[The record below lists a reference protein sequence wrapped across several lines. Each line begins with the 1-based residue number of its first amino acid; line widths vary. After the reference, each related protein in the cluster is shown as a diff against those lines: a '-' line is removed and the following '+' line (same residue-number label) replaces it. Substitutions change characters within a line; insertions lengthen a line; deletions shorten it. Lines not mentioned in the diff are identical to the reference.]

1 MGISKKEE
9 RKMKKRVV
17 LLLMA
22 VVFVGGLIFV
32 DSAPQAQQKT
42 ITWTGQSCL
51 PPGAPVAE
59 GMQDLSER
67 IKNATGGRLIWS
79 VKPAGSVCPAT
90 KEWQAINKGTLDFAA
105 TGGSYLVP
113 EIPFGSIIS
122 QRIGAKLSP
131 LGHMM
136 WFEIEG
142 RELVNK
148 WYKKMG
154 YKFMNVGGLH
164 GLPEGWIHLNK
175 PLKGPQDLKGLKM
188 RASGDGGIVLS
199 RMGVGTVF
207 MPLGEIFENMKRG
220 IIDAYECSNPAFD
233 YSMKLYE
240 AGKYYYLSPT
250 RAPWEMY
257 EIMVDAAKWG
267 ALPADLKAIVTNCIR
282 GAEVAYHQRLVAANP
297 AAVQGF
303 KDKGVIV
310 DVLPPSID
318 EAFVPEAVKYL
329 KEVAAKHESMNE
341 VLTSQLKFE
350 EMWKNLYGLPSPG
363 K

>member
-1 MGISKKEE
+1 
-9 RKMKKRVV
+9 MKKRIVMLFLV
-17 LLLMA
+17 G
-22 VVFVGGLIFV
+22 VFIGGLVFV
-32 DSAPQAQQKT
+32 DSAHQTAEAQPKT

-51 PPGAPVAE
+51 PPGMPVSV
-59 GMQDLSER
+59 GLQDLADR
-67 IKNATGGRLIWS
+67 IKAATGGRLIWQA
-79 VKPAGSVCPAT
+79 KPAGSVCPAT
-90 KEWQAINKGTLDFAA
+90 QEWKAINKGTLDFAA
-105 TGGSYLVP
+105 TGGSYMVP
-113 EIPFGSIIS
+113 EVPFGSILS
-122 QRIGAKLSP
+122 QRVGAKISP

-136 WFEIEG
+136 WFETGG
-142 RELVNK
+142 REMVNK
-148 WYKKMG
+148 WYNQMG
-154 YKFMNVGGLH
+154 YKFLNVGGLH

-188 RASGDGGIVLS
+188 RCSGDGGIVLS

-220 IIDAYECSNPAFD
+220 IIDAYECSCPAFD
-233 YSMKLYE
+233 YDMALYE

-257 EIMVDAAKWG
+257 ELMVERSKWE
-267 ALPADLKAIVTNCIR
+267 ALPADLKATVVNCIK
-282 GAEVAYHQRLVAANP
+282 GAEVAYHARLISKNEK
-297 AAVQGF
+297 AVQGF

-310 DVLPPSID
+310 EVLPSSID
-318 EAFVPEAVKYL
+318 DAFVPEATKYL
-329 KEVAAKHESMNE
+329 KEVAAKHPSMNE

>member
-1 MGISKKEE
+1 
-9 RKMKKRVV
+9 
-17 LLLMA
+17 L
-22 VVFVGGLIFV
+22 
-32 DSAPQAQQKT
+32 
-42 ITWTGQSCL
+42 
-51 PPGAPVAE
+51 
-59 GMQDLSER
+59 
-67 IKNATGGRLIWS
+67 NA
-79 VKPAGSVCPAT
+79 KPAGSVSPAT
-90 KEWQAINKGTLDFAA
+90 KEWQAINKGVLDFAA

-113 EIPFGSIIS
+113 EIPFGSILS
-122 QRIGAKLSP
+122 QRVGAKLSP

-136 WFEIEG
+136 WFETGG
-142 RELVNK
+142 RDLVNK
-148 WYKKMG
+148 WYKQMG
-154 YKFMNVGGLH
+154 YNFMNIGGLH

-220 IIDAYECSNPAFD
+220 IIDAYECSCPAFD
-233 YSMKLYE
+233 YKMALYE

-257 EIMVDAAKWG
+257 EIMVSSSKWE
-267 ALPADLKAIVTNCIR
+267 ALPADLKAIVLNCVK
-282 GAEVAYHQRLVAANP
+282 GAEVAYHAGLVADNEK
-297 AAVQGF
+297 AVQGF

-310 DVLPPSID
+310 DILPSSID
-318 EAFVPEAVKYL
+318 DAFIPEAVKYL
-329 KEVAAKHESMNE
+329 KEVAAKHPSMNE

>member
-1 MGISKKEE
+1 
-9 RKMKKRVV
+9 MKRLIGMVFLV
-17 LLLMA
+17 G
-22 VVFVGGLIFV
+22 VFVGGLVFI
-32 DSAPQAQQKT
+32 DSAHRTAEAQPKT
-42 ITWTGQSCL
+42 VSWMGQSCL
-51 PPGAPVAE
+51 PPGMPVSV
-59 GMQDLSER
+59 GLQDLSDR
-67 IKNATGGRLIWS
+67 VKKASGGRFILTA
-79 VKPAGSVCPAT
+79 KPAGSICPAT

-105 TGGSYLVP
+105 TGGSYMVP
-113 EIPFGSIIS
+113 EVPFGSILS
-122 QRIGAKLSP
+122 QRVGAKLSP

-148 WYKKMG
+148 WYKQMG
-154 YKFMNVGGLH
+154 YKFMNIGGFH

-220 IIDAYECSNPAFD
+220 IIDAYECSCPSFD
-233 YSMKLYE
+233 YTMKLYE
-240 AGKYYYLSPT
+240 SGKYFYLSPT

-257 EIMVDAAKWG
+257 EIQVSRSKWE
-267 ALPADLKAIVTNCIR
+267 ALPEDLKAIFLNCLKGTEVT
-282 GAEVAYHQRLVAANP
+282 YHANLVADNAK
-297 AAVQGF
+297 AVQGF

-310 DVLPPSID
+310 ENLPSSID
-318 EAFVPEAVKYL
+318 DAFIPEAVKYL
-329 KEVAAKHESMNE
+329 KEVAAKHPSMNE
-341 VLTSQLKFE
+341 ILTSQLKFE